1 MEKDASC
8 SNQYLPCKG
17 NRYNHFLDFNGWDL
31 SSLTDSVTFKVLS
44 KSVSV
49 LHART
54 VFSTTLEL
62 QARIL
67 NFVCLFLCPH
77 IHLLL
82 CFSAERPNQLWQ
94 AGGAQLPLLGPPP
107 ITKGVVEH
115 L

>member
-1 MEKDASC
+1 MLSVQINICPAKATDI
-8 SNQYLPCKG
+8 L
-17 NRYNHFLDFNGWDL
+17 HFLDFNEWDL
-31 SSLTDSVTFKVLS
+31 SSLTYSVTSKVLS

-62 QARIL
+62 QPRIL
-67 NFVCLFLCPH
+67 NFVCLFLCPLV
-77 IHLLL
+77 HLLL
-82 CFSAERPNQLWQ
+82 CLSAERPNQLWQ

-107 ITKGVVEH
+107 ITKGVVKH